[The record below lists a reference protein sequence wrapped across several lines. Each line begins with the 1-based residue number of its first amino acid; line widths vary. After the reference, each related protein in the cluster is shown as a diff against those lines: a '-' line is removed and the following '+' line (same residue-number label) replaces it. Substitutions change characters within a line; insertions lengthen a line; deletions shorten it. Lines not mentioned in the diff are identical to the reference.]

1 MKKLLVSLA
10 ALIVFALPPVVRADT
25 ITFNAPA
32 TKPNDGSGGP
42 NNFDLDHYRAYT
54 WSVQHTFAAGEQITS
69 AKLVFRS
76 IHNWDPNANRLYVN
90 LLDYARNTAHN
101 NVSSVQDANVDP
113 TQGNGGFSD
122 YFDVNGNY
130 LGNGAEKVDLTTL
143 VNLSMTPNTITYE
156 FTAAQLL
163 KLNEF
168 FSSLDNTLAF
178 GFDPDCHFWNNGIK
192 FEITTKTPA
201 PVPEPTTMALLGTGL
216 AGLYA
221 RRRRQ
226 QKKAQGESDS

>member
-10 ALIVFALPPVVRADT
+10 ALIVFALPSVASADT

-42 NNFDLDHYRAYT
+42 KNFDLDHYRAYT
-54 WSVQHTFAAGEQITS
+54 WSVKHTFAAGEQITS
-69 AKLVFRS
+69 AKLVFTS
-76 IHNWDPNANRLYVN
+76 IHNWDRNANRLYVN
-90 LLDYARNTAHN
+90 LLDFARNTNHN
-101 NVSSVQDANVDP
+101 GVGSVQDANVDP

-130 LGNGAEKVDLTTL
+130 LANGAEHIDLTTL
-143 VNLSMTPNTITYE
+143 VNLSMTPKTIEYE

-178 GFDPDCHFWNNGIK
+178 GLDPDCHFWNNGIK
-192 FEITTKTPA
+192 FVITTKSPA
-201 PVPEPTTMALLGTGL
+201 PVPEPTTMVLLGTGL

-226 QKKAQGESDS
+226 QKRSPSDS

>member
-1 MKKLLVSLA
+1 MKKFLLLFA
-10 ALIVFALPPVVRADT
+10 ALFVLALPMAASADT

-32 TKPNDGSGGP
+32 TAPNDGSGGP
-42 NNFDLDHYRAYT
+42 KNFDLDHHNAYT
-54 WSVQHTFAAGEQITS
+54 WSIKHTFAAGEQITS
-69 AKLVFRS
+69 AKLVFTNIS
-76 IHNWDPNANRLYVN
+76 NWDPNPNRLYVN
-90 LLDYARNTAHN
+90 LLDYARNTDHN
-101 NVSSVQDANVDP
+101 AVGVRQDASDDP
-113 TQGNGGFSD
+113 TQSNGGFSD

-130 LGNGAEKVDLTTL
+130 LANGAEHIDLTTL
-143 VNLSMTPNTITYE
+143 MNLSMSPNTITYT
-156 FTAAQLL
+156 FTAQQLL

-178 GFDPDCHFWNNGIK
+178 GFDPDCHFWNNGIS
-192 FEITTKTPA
+192 FVITTKSPA

-226 QKKAQGESDS
+226 KKTQSDA

>member
-1 MKKLLVSLA
+1 MKKPLLLLA
-10 ALIVFALPPVVRADT
+10 AFLMLGLPTMASADT

-42 NNFDLDHYRAYT
+42 QNFDLDHHNAYT
-54 WSVQHTFAAGEQITS
+54 WSIKHTFAAGEQITS
-69 AKLVFRS
+69 AKLVFTNIS
-76 IHNWDPNANRLYVN
+76 NWDPNPNRLYVN

-101 NVSSVQDANVDP
+101 AVGIRQDASDDP
-113 TQGNGGFSD
+113 TAGNGGFSD
-122 YFDVNGNY
+122 YFDINGNY
-130 LGNGAEKVDLTTL
+130 LANGAEHMDLTTL
-143 VNLSMTPNTITYE
+143 MNLSMSPNTITYT
-156 FTAAQLL
+156 FNASQLL

-178 GFDPDCHFWNNGIK
+178 GFDPDCHFWNNGIS
-192 FEITTKTPA
+192 FVITTKGPA
-201 PVPEPTTMALLGTGL
+201 PVPEPATMALLGTGL

-226 QKKAQGESDS
+226 KKTQSDS

>member
-1 MKKLLVSLA
+1 MKKFLLLLA
-10 ALIVFALPPVVRADT
+10 SIFVLALPMAASADT

-32 TKPNDGSGGP
+32 TAPNDGSGGP
-42 NNFDLDHYRAYT
+42 NNFDLDHQRAYT
-54 WSVQHTFAAGEQITS
+54 WSIKHTFGAGEQITS
-69 AKLVFRS
+69 AKLVFKNIS
-76 IHNWDPNANRLYVN
+76 NWDPNPNRLYVN
-90 LLDYARNTAHN
+90 LLDFARNTNHN
-101 NVSSVQDANVDP
+101 GVGSVQDANVDP

-130 LGNGAEKVDLTTL
+130 LANGAEHIDLTTL
-143 VNLSMTPNTITYE
+143 VNLSMTPSTITYE
-156 FTAAQLL
+156 FTAGQLI

-178 GFDPDCHFWNNGIK
+178 GFDPDCHFWNNGIQ
-192 FEITTKTPA
+192 FVITTKTPA
-201 PVPEPTTMALLGTGL
+201 PVPEPATMALLGTGL

-226 QKKAQGESDS
+226 KKTQSES